1 MNYGTGT
8 GLQLVY
14 QYNSVFPTTM
24 LSKNQVLLY
33 DVQDYWSAIIRIIKA
48 QNNNT
53 EVCKIMAQNSFA
65 AHWKIEHM
73 KIVGKQTRVK
83 KKIFEG
89 NQTNL
94 SILKSNCLFRGKQPF
109 ICPSEAVS

>member
-1 MNYGTGT
+1 
-8 GLQLVY
+8 
-14 QYNSVFPTTM
+14 
-24 LSKNQVLLY
+24 
-33 DVQDYWSAIIRIIKA
+33 
-48 QNNNT
+48 
-53 EVCKIMAQNSFA
+53 MAQNSFA

-94 SILKSNCLFRGKQPF
+94 SILKSNCLFRGKHLAE
-109 ICPSEAVS
+109 IYDKNKMRT

>member
-1 MNYGTGT
+1 
-8 GLQLVY
+8 
-14 QYNSVFPTTM
+14 
-24 LSKNQVLLY
+24 
-33 DVQDYWSAIIRIIKA
+33 
-48 QNNNT
+48 
-53 EVCKIMAQNSFA
+53 MAQNSFA

-94 SILKSNCLFRGKQPF
+94 SFFKSNCLFRVSSPSFVHRKQF
-109 ICPSEAVS
+109 LEEDQHLAEIYEKYKMRT